1 MGLGAL
7 GQAFPA
13 WQHMRQ
19 PRKPFVLGGVP
30 LRARAERQEGIVWCS
45 RHMSLSYR
53 RTTSFYAA
61 LHRCIIDVEMTRR
74 VISQRTSWQSSTSQR
89 MALRIQGALYPVAY
103 EML

>member
-13 WQHMRQ
+13 WQRMRQ

-30 LRARAERQEGIVWCS
+30 LRARAERQEGIVWRS

-61 LHRCIIDVEMTRR
+61 LHRCIDVEMTRR
-74 VISQRTSWQSSTSQR
+74 VISQRTSMTPHR
-89 MALRIQGALYPVAY
+89 MASRIQGALYPVAY